1 MEAEELPAYHGVMLG
16 GRTFTLFHVRGIR
29 ISVDWSWF
37 LFLFFV
43 IIFTSRSY
51 ANLLDEPSTST
62 TPFLLGVLTAVGFFG
77 SIVLHELGHAFAA
90 MRNGI
95 GITGIQLWIFGGMA
109 RMDREADSPGTELK
123 VALAGPLVTLAIFLV
138 LTVGGIAAAGST
150 AFEDAVL
157 LNRSDDVS
165 GLLAVVAWLAFIN
178 LLLLVFNM
186 LPAFPMDGG
195 RVARAIAWWKT
206 GDRTTATRF
215 AANLGRL
222 FGYLFIAGG
231 LFLILTGD
239 LFGGVWLGLI
249 GMVVNGSARGAAMQ
263 TAITSKIDN
272 LSVAD
277 VMDREPV
284 AIPGDISVERAL
296 DEYFLRYRWPWFPV
310 VDAAYR
316 FLGLLE
322 RDRADEVPE
331 VSRANSNVADLI
343 DPDQGLFVRDD
354 TPLDS
359 LLSNQNLRRLGALM
373 AVDADGRLSGVITV
387 EQVAARYATRLSGRQ
402 SLDRMRERTAAL
414 RTCCASGAR

>member
-1 MEAEELPAYHGVMLG
+1 MLG
-16 GRTFTLFHVRGIR
+16 GGRSFTLFHVRGIR

-37 LFLFFV
+37 LILFFV
-43 IIFTSRSY
+43 ILYMTRFFER
-51 ANLLDEPSTST
+51 LLGESSSTS
-62 TPFLLGVLTAVGFFG
+62 TPFLLALLSAVTFFG

-90 MRNGI
+90 RRNGI
-95 GITGIQLWIFGGMA
+95 GITGIQLWVFGGMA

-123 VALAGPLVTLAIFLV
+123 VALAGPLVTLAIIVV
-138 LTVGGIAAAGST
+138 LTVGGIVAVGAQEFRDA
-150 AFEDAVL
+150 AVL
-157 LNRSDDVS
+157 ETDSGVS
-165 GLLAVVAWLAFIN
+165 GIMALIAWLATIN
-178 LLLLVFNM
+178 ALVLVFNL

-206 GDRTTATRF
+206 GDRTAATRF
-215 AANLGRL
+215 AANLGRI
-222 FGYLFIAGG
+222 FGYLFIAAG
-231 LFLILTGD
+231 FYLILIGD

-263 TAITSKIDN
+263 TAISSKIDKI
-272 LSVAD
+272 LVAD

-310 VDAAYR
+310 VDAAHR
-316 FLGLLE
+316 FLGLIE

-331 VSRANSNVADLI
+331 VSRANSNVSDLI
-343 DPDQGLFVRDD
+343 DPDQGLFIRDD

-359 LLSNQNLRRLGALM
+359 LLANQNLRRLGALM

-387 EQVAARYATRLSGRQ
+387 EQVGR
-402 SLDRMRERTAAL
+402 AL
-414 RTCCASGAR
+414 RDATAGPR